1 MRTRCPPWV
10 PYTRSAK
17 SGMISIA
24 TASARV
30 EIPAN
35 ARRIQLINPQIRFR
49 PTVRLEEFLKCR
61 IYRGK
66 KGKIGSRPQ
75 SIQPLI
81 LEKSIDYDITP
92 VRGYDQR
99 REDVLYIRRPVFAVR
114 AHEIVGVLKARC
126 PVIIHPRCCI
136 IIQELFECL
145 VRIRERGVPDSLHL
159 AEHHR
164 SPLQCNQK
172 RISLGGIVANA

>member
-10 PYTRSAK
+10 VSTTSTRSMHTRLAIE
-17 SGMISIA
+17 S
-24 TASARV
+24 TRV

-35 ARRIQLINPQIRFR
+35 ARRIRLISPQIRCR

-136 IIQELFECL
+136 
-145 VRIRERGVPDSLHL
+145 
-159 AEHHR
+159 
-164 SPLQCNQK
+164 
-172 RISLGGIVANA
+172 